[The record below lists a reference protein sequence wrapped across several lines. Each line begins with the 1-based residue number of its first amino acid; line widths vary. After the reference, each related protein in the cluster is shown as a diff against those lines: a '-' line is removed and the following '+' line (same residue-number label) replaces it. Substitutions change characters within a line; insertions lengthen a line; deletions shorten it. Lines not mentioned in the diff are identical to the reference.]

1 MSIKEQVLLD
11 LVLYSFRPISII
23 EVSGITNPIKAVFPY
38 FTSDVIQHNFSI
50 IINIWV
56 KPGKRG
62 KSRNSFVFNINILL

>member
-11 LVLYSFRPISII
+11 LVPYSFRPISII

-38 FTSDVIQHNFSI
+38 FTIDVIQHNFSI

-56 KPGKRG
+56 KPGKRV